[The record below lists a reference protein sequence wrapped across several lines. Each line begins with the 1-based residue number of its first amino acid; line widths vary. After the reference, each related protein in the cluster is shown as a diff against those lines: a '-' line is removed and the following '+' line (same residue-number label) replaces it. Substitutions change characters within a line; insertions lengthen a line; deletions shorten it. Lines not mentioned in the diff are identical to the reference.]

1 MNFIYIFIIIIS
13 SDRGARRNHA
23 KGEFMPVGSIGGSV
37 PNSGIVQVPNSAF
50 KSPFELIRSKNKEIK
65 NLQERVFNLERQS
78 AKQLAKMKQTQACL
92 SMSENQNTIL
102 KGLLV
107 ASIAIAILVVR
118 R

>member
-1 MNFIYIFIIIIS
+1 MK
-13 SDRGARRNHA
+13 GVARRKQA
-23 KGEFMPVGSIGGSV
+23 KGEFMPIGSIGVSLV
-37 PNSGIVQVPNSAF
+37 PNSGIGRDQKSAF
-50 KSPFELIRSKNKEIK
+50 KSPLDLIQSKNEEIQ
-65 NLQERVFNLERQS
+65 NLRERVFDLEMHS

>member
-1 MNFIYIFIIIIS
+1 
-13 SDRGARRNHA
+13 
-23 KGEFMPVGSIGGSV
+23 MPVGSIGGSV
-37 PNSGIVQVPNSAF
+37 PNSGIVIDPNSAF
-50 KSPFELIRSKNKEIK
+50 KSPFQLIQSKNKII
-65 NLQERVFNLERQS
+65 QDLERRVLDLEKLS
-78 AKQLAKMKQTQACL
+78 AKQSAKMKQTQGCL